1 MSDYLGFFNFS
12 RLFLLSPLMSRLL
25 QGLLGG
31 RNTYLLLNMFKAI
44 IEMSKK
50 RNTHTHTHT
59 HTHTKL
65 HSVRVAGV
73 SPSCLL
79 RMADFPLGE
88 AFTFI

>member
-1 MSDYLGFFNFS
+1 
-12 RLFLLSPLMSRLL
+12 
-25 QGLLGG
+25 
-31 RNTYLLLNMFKAI
+31 
-44 IEMSKK
+44 MSKK

-88 AFTFI
+88 AFTFILEIACLGSCLRVLCREGKKKEK